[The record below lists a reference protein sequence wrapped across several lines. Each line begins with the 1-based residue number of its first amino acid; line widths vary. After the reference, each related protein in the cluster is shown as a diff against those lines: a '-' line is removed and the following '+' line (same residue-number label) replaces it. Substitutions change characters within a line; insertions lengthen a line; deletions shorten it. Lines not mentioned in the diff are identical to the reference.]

1 MKIKIFNQRFV
12 LRTKFLDFGRNMGIK
27 MGKVRWKWIIGLF
40 AVVLAVGCGGKE
52 QEAEP
57 TPTPEV
63 ERPAFAADDNVDED
77 VWTWPKSGLK
87 EELPKRDTAGQED
100 YNGMNRMLFDDLAKN
115 HRSLFCVD
123 ADTGVVYFVNQNKD
137 WYIYRIRDKETEL
150 AVAMPAKELYA
161 YGGSLYF
168 MTESYNGQEDIQEG
182 DIYCYTPKDGKV
194 EPVYAAGTIAAAAGE
209 DVYSHWMWV
218 DETGIYFC
226 RKTRVPGGGPL
237 AINNYYLSFGS
248 KEPVNDPLG
257 MAVYPGWGNYYYR
270 PYSGPVSLI
279 SRTEGEADVRELSPD
294 RPYSAYI
301 MGDKIYYILWSD
313 ITRMSVLD
321 FSTGEQEDYSIR
333 EQLKELY
340 YVPTGNEK
348 SEKDYVLTDSE
359 MEELCKEFEGSI
371 ITQAF
376 SATEQYLWMV
386 VKGNAL
392 LRIDKQTKE
401 TTYVRVNHIILALY
415 TDGEELYGMCAPK
428 VGETTA
434 MARIL
439 TDQFVYDKFLGQCIT
454 VEYLTD

>member
-1 MKIKIFNQRFV
+1 MRK
-12 LRTKFLDFGRNMGIK
+12 
-27 MGKVRWKWIIGLF
+27 WKWIIVLLS
-40 AVVLAVGCGGKE
+40 AVFVVGCGGKE

-63 ERPAFAADDNVDED
+63 ERPAFAADDNVDEN

-100 YNGMNRMLFDDLAKN
+100 YNGMNRMLFNDLAKN

-150 AVAMPAKELYA
+150 AVAMPAKELYI

-168 MTESYNGQEDIQEG
+168 MTESRNGQEDIQEG
-182 DIYCYTPKDGKV
+182 DIYCYTPKDGTI
-194 EPVYAAGTIAAAAGE
+194 ELVYAAGTVAAEAGE

-218 DETGIYFC
+218 DENGIYFC
-226 RKTRVPGGGPL
+226 RKTRVPGGGQL
-237 AINNYYLSFGS
+237 TVNNYYLPFGS
-248 KEPVNDPLG
+248 KEPMKDPLG
-257 MAVYPGWGNYYYR
+257 MAAYPGWGNYYYR

-333 EQLKELY
+333 EEIKKAY
-340 YVPTGNEK
+340 YVATGMEK
-348 SEKDYVLTDSE
+348 SPEDYVMSDKE
-359 MEELCKEFEGSI
+359 MDEMCKEFSGSL
-371 ITQAF
+371 ITNDYT
-376 SATEQYLWMV
+376 ATEQYLWMV
-386 VKGNAL
+386 IGGDKL
-392 LRIDKQTKE
+392 IQIDKQTKE
-401 TTYVRVNHIILALY
+401 TSYVRVSHAIFTLY
-415 TDGEELYGMCAPK
+415 TDGEQLYGMCAPT
-428 VGETTA
+428 VDDTPA
-434 MARIL
+434 VARIL
-439 TDQFVYDKFLGQCIT
+439 TDKFVYDERFGQCIT